1 MYEKIKEVNAILEQ
15 QGAIAVQKFAKI
27 RETGRDIYGYQ
38 PQRVFDAMNKVFG
51 ADGWFH
57 TIESMDYTEKQVIAR
72 VSVTLGKRTSEQFGE
87 HRIMGTDKGSACKSA
102 ITDGIQK
109 ALSLF
114 GVGAKAYK
122 GELKDV
128 YDGKVSQTETD
139 DNFEDLKEVAKKQ
152 AAIGIEEGRAWWRQN
167 LTHIQV
173 LSKTQREE
181 LVEVLAG
188 PGNKK

>member
-1 MYEKIKEVNAILEQ
+1 MYNKVQLVNAILEQ

-38 PQRVFDAMNKVFG
+38 PQRVFDAMNKIFG

-57 TIESMDYTEKQVIAR
+57 TIVSMEYTEKQVIAR

-114 GVGAKAYK
+114 GIGAKAYR
-122 GELKDV
+122 GELETV
-128 YDGKVSQTETD
+128 FNSKVSKTEV
-139 DNFEDLKEVAKKQ
+139 DNDFEVLKKAAGKQ
-152 AAIGIEEGRAWWRQN
+152 AAIGVEEGRSWWRQN
-167 LTHIQV
+167 LLHIQV
-173 LSKTQREE
+173 LTKEQREE
-181 LVEVLAG
+181 LVKILG
-188 PGNKK
+188 SKK